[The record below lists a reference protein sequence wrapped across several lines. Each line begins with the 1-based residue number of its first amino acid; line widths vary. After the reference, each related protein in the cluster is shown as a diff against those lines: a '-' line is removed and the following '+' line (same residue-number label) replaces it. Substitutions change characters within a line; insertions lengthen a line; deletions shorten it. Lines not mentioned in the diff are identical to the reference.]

1 MIPCTFAPDNGFTVA
16 GLEKTIDAG
25 GLTANVAAMSTS
37 DTRVSHTTV
46 MDRKSWAALVQLFH
60 AL

>member
-1 MIPCTFAPDNGFTVA
+1 MIPCSFAPDNGFTVA
-16 GLEKTIDAG
+16 GFEKTIDTG

-37 DTRVSHTTV
+37 DTPVSHTTV
-46 MDRKSWAALVQLFH
+46 MDRKSWAELVQLFH